1 MANTLTTAAS
11 LMRAAKRCAS
21 AFPGM
26 HRLNTNL
33 SFLIFALCSRMHIVK
48 QLQALELAMIG
59 RHQEIVYALLETW
72 EDDKLYPDSQ
82 RQGDFVVS

>member
-1 MANTLTTAAS
+1 ML
-11 LMRAAKRCAS
+11 
-21 AFPGM
+21 G
-26 HRLNTNL
+26 LNMNV
-33 SFLIFALCSRMHIVK
+33 SFLIFALCSCMHIVK

-59 RHQEIVYALLETW
+59 RHREIVYALLETW